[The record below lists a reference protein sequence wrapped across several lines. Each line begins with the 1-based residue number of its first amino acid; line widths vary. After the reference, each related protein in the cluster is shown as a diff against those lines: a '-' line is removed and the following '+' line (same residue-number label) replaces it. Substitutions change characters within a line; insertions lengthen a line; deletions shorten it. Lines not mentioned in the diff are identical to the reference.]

1 MKNGASF
8 ESFVAYVYQ
17 SLLDLSS
24 FDSIVSK
31 NVSIKGLSGLV
42 SEFDVYYE
50 FNHLNMRFRVAIECK
65 DWSKAVDVSQV
76 RDFGSKISDLNNI
89 AGVFIARSG
98 YQTGAKQYAE
108 KKGILLLTIDDLP
121 TLPQLLGAKISKL
134 LLPDEHVMGEPF
146 WALLGTNDTKP
157 DGTYYSLPDEPE
169 VVIPLFFS
177 KNVAKQFHM
186 AQSDPSEWCV
196 RGISQNHLSFL
207 IDMPQPAF
215 AVCILP
221 TVRSEIQF
229 IYLSK
234 QDVKANYLF
243 R

>member
-98 YQTGAKQYAE
+98 YQTGAR
-108 KKGILLLTIDDLP
+108 
-121 TLPQLLGAKISKL
+121 
-134 LLPDEHVMGEPF
+134 
-146 WALLGTNDTKP
+146 
-157 DGTYYSLPDEPE
+157 
-169 VVIPLFFS
+169 
-177 KNVAKQFHM
+177 
-186 AQSDPSEWCV
+186 CV
-196 RGISQNHLSFL
+196 
-207 IDMPQPAF
+207 
-215 AVCILP
+215 
-221 TVRSEIQF
+221 
-229 IYLSK
+229 
-234 QDVKANYLF
+234 
-243 R
+243 

>member
-121 TLPQLLGAKISKL
+121 TIPQLLAPK
-134 LLPDEHVMGEPF
+134 F
-146 WALLGTNDTKP
+146 
-157 DGTYYSLPDEPE
+157 
-169 VVIPLFFS
+169 
-177 KNVAKQFHM
+177 
-186 AQSDPSEWCV
+186 
-196 RGISQNHLSFL
+196 QNCF
-207 IDMPQPAF
+207 
-215 AVCILP
+215 
-221 TVRSEIQF
+221 
-229 IYLSK
+229 YLMNMLWGSHFGP
-234 QDVKANYLF
+234 Y
-243 R
+243 